1 VRPEQ
6 FYVVAVAFAVVS
18 TGWYL
23 WRRAM
28 ARDIAEQWLRQH
40 HYHVLSLRAPW
51 LRMAMFAPSFLRNS
65 NNAFDFEAIV
75 EDRDLGGEARMFLR
89 VWANWMG
96 QFDGEV
102 EVVIDEISHGEEAHP
117 LMERLADAQSAV
129 LHRIANG
136 ETAFYGP
143 RRSEG
148 GEAEFNE
155 LVEHVLALSR
165 RGMITCGTP
174 TVDGRNVGNY
184 ASIEKI
190 GLTPAGRSWLVSQS
204 THSEPDAEASDP
216 LVDN

>member
-1 VRPEQ
+1 
-6 FYVVAVAFAVVS
+6 
-18 TGWYL
+18 
-23 WRRAM
+23 
-28 ARDIAEQWLRQH
+28 
-40 HYHVLSLRAPW
+40 
-51 LRMAMFAPSFLRNS
+51 MFAPAIFRNN

-75 EDRDLGGEARMFLR
+75 EDRDLGGEACMFVR

-129 LHRIANG
+129 LHRISNG
-136 ETAFYGP
+136 EGAFYAP

-190 GLTPAGRSWLVSQS
+190 ALTPARRSWLEAQ
-204 THSEPDAEASDP
+204 TQHGEPDARSPDSP
-216 LVDN
+216 VDV

>member
-6 FYVVAVAFAVVS
+6 FYIVAAVFVLLS
-18 TGWYL
+18 SFWYL
-23 WRRAM
+23 WRRAT
-28 ARDIAEQWLRQH
+28 AKGVAEQWLRQH
-40 HYHVLSLRAPW
+40 HYHVVALRAPW
-51 LRMAMFAPSFLRNS
+51 LRMPMFAPSFLRNS

-75 EDRDLGGEARMFLR
+75 EDRDLGGESRLFLR

-102 EVVIDEISHGEEAHP
+102 EVVIDEISRGEEAHP

-136 ETAFYGP
+136 ETAFYAP

-174 TVDGRNVGNY
+174 TVDGRNTTNY
-184 ASIEKI
+184 TSVDNIA
-190 GLTPAGRSWLVSQS
+190 LTPAGKTWLESQR
-204 THSEPDAEASDP
+204 TPTT
-216 LVDN
+216 